1 MEITGII
8 KRIEEAEQ
16 INPNFSKRDLVLVTD
31 EQYPQTLLIQ
41 FKNTKTGLLDTYA
54 EGEKVKV
61 SINLQGREWT
71 NSEGKTLVF
80 NTLSGWKIKVVEEN
94 SQQKKG
100 QPKTFIGQEDDDDL
114 PF

>member
-8 KRIEEAEQ
+8 KRIEESEQ
-16 INPNFSKRDLVLVTD
+16 INPNFSKRDLVLVTE

-41 FKNTKTGLLDTYA
+41 FNNTKTGLLNTYA

-61 SINLQGREWT
+61 NINLQGREWT
-71 NSEGKTLVF
+71 NREGKTVVF
-80 NTLSGWKIKVVEEN
+80 NTISGWKIKVVED
-94 SQQKKG
+94 SQGKPSSIPG
-100 QPKTFIGQEDDDDL
+100 SFAGQEDDDDL